1 MEQLYNFISTVG
13 FKLMQEDKLAIY
25 EAVGWIIASLPMEMA
40 AETLRKYAVD
50 IFTIIQSVQGT
61 SQQHNQ
67 IIIGQPESNIVVSVH
82 SMT

>member
-61 SQQHNQ
+61 TPQHNQ
-67 IIIGQPESNIVVSVH
+67 MIIGQPYLISSFRAH